1 MELYSVI
8 KMFDEKTNEYTSNLS
23 KEIADKFEPIKKYGL
38 IGFDNNKFEDYYYI
52 SFRGKAYSY
61 VVYIITNKK
70 YGLYQDLEPKTLKLI
85 YEEFKNFLSKFDY
98 EPDKY
103 MLKNIDELYETH
115 YDGVNEWFQALTDTD
130 QYLPSPRE
138 IKGLME
144 LFGLCSKNN
153 LMLYASY

>member
-1 MELYSVI
+1 MGLDSII

-70 YGLYQDLEPKTLKLI
+70 FGLYQDLEPKTLKLI

-130 QYLPSPRE
+130 RYLPSPRE

-144 LFGLCSKNN
+144 LFGLCDENN
-153 LMLYASY
+153 LMLYAWY